1 MVTTPPGP
9 LAQRRLLFSGIVR
22 SVHMYFDKILKNF
35 NRHVVDYMGPGRRGL
50 PLPAAVVKLV
60 YAPR

>member
-35 NRHVVDYMGPGRRGL
+35 NQRVVDIMGLARRGL
-50 PLPAAVVKLV
+50 PAPAAVNYVFT
-60 YAPR
+60 PR